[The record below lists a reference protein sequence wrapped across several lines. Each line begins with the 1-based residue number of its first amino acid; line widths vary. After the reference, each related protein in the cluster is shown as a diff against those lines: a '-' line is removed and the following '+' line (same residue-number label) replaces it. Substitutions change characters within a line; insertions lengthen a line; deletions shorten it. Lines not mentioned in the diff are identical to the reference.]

1 MKITLTFFG
10 FLFVNWAIAQIDSN
24 LEWWSPTEHG
34 FQVIEGQAWFNEL
47 AAPYDRLP
55 KRSANQVAQNIW
67 ELSKHSAGLMIRFRS
82 NAEEIKVR
90 YNINDENLISL
101 DHMPTTGVSGLD
113 LYAINSDGMEV
124 WCGADRIF
132 GDTVTYAFL
141 NLNANDGYHDR
152 GREYRLYLPLY
163 NQVTWMEVG
172 VAKDVYF
179 EPLPVRKE
187 KPIVVYGTS
196 IAQGACTS
204 RPGMSWT
211 SILGRKMDRPLI
223 NLGFSGHG
231 TFDMPLIEL
240 MSEIEAKIYV
250 LDCLPNLSSINWK
263 NVGIENVQEL
273 KERISIGIKTLRERQ
288 PLIPILLVD
297 HAGYTQAMINEKK
310 RVEFSQAN
318 QVQQQIFYELKQK
331 GMKNIFYLTK
341 DEIGLKIDDTVDGL
355 HPTDLGM
362 MKYAVSYEKKLRTIL
377 KEPTGIS
384 VTTFPITQYRE
395 PEKYDWENR
404 HREILTLNQ
413 SKNPPK
419 SVFFANSIVHFWG
432 GLPRTKLRV
441 EQTSW
446 EKSFT
451 PLGLRNFAF
460 GWDRIEN
467 LLWRLY
473 HGELDGFEAEKI
485 FVMIGTNNL
494 HINTDNQIL
503 EGLRFLVEAI
513 KIRQPKAEITFM
525 GLLPRRNYESRIKT
539 LNFQIAELASEAAI
553 LYEDLGYLFLNAENK
568 INEAFFSDGLHPN
581 AVGYLKLREKVK
593 SLLTD

>member
-1 MKITLTFFG
+1 MKIALAFFG
-10 FLFVNWAIAQIDSN
+10 FVFGNWAIAQSDSSFR
-24 LEWWSPTEHG
+24 WWSPTEHE
-34 FQVIEGQAWFNEL
+34 FQVIEGQAWFDEL
-47 AAPYDRLP
+47 ASPYDRLP
-55 KRSANQVAQNIW
+55 KRSANQVALNIW

-82 NAEEIKVR
+82 NAKEIKIR
-90 YNINDENLISL
+90 YNINDENLINL
-101 DHMPTTGVSGLD
+101 DHMPVTGVSGLD

-132 GDTVTYAFL
+132 GDTLIYSFL

-172 VAKDVYF
+172 VAKDIYF

-196 IAQGACTS
+196 IAQGACAS
-204 RPGMSWT
+204 RPGMAWT

-223 NLGFSGHG
+223 NLGFSGFG
-231 TFDMPLIEL
+231 TFDMALIDL
-240 MSEIEAKIYV
+240 MGEIEAKIYV

-273 KERISIGIKTLRERQ
+273 KDRISLGIKTLRKRR
-288 PLIPILLVD
+288 PLVPILLVD
-297 HAGYTQAMINEKK
+297 HAGYTQAMVNEKK
-310 RVEFSQAN
+310 RAEFVQVN
-318 QVQQQIFYELKQK
+318 RVQQEVFYELKQK

-341 DEIGLKIDDTVDGL
+341 SEIGLTMDDTVDGL

-362 MKYAVSYEKKLRTIL
+362 MRYATSYEKKLRSVL

-395 PEKYDWENR
+395 PEKYDWEDR

-446 EKSFT
+446 DKFFT
-451 PLGLRNFAF
+451 PLGLRNYAF

-494 HINTDNQIL
+494 HINSDDQIL
-503 EGLRFLVEAI
+503 EGLQFLIEAI

-539 LNFQIAELASEAAI
+539 LNFQIAELASESTI
-553 LYEDLGYLFLNAENK
+553 LYRDLGHVFLNEENK
-568 INEAFFSDGLHPN
+568 VNEAFFSDGLHPN
-581 AVGYLKLREKVK
+581 ANGYLKLREQLRT
-593 SLLTD
+593 LLAH